1 MTKRE
6 ATMNTIS
13 NDESAKRFEDARRIR
28 HSTEMEG
35 GRTPDAARRDQ
46 DAYARGEIDEA
57 EMVRRFREQYD
68 IPTP

>member
-1 MTKRE
+1 
-6 ATMNTIS
+6 MNAIDAEET
-13 NDESAKRFEDARRIR
+13 ARRFDDARRIR

-35 GRTPDAARRDQ
+35 GRTPDPARRDQ

-57 EMVRRFREQYD
+57 EMVRRFRELYD